1 MFHFSFGG
9 FTGLILAN
17 IVLDVVLHDSYFVVS
32 HFHYVLSL
40 GAVYAIYAAFFNY
53 FSLFGTIL
61 FDFLG
66 RIHFMAFFVSSN
78 LIFFSMH
85 SLGLFG
91 FPRRIFDY
99 FIVYFRFH

>member
-66 RIHFMAFFVSSN
+66 RIHFMAFFFFKIVESEMNLSISSN
-78 LIFFSMH
+78 ESTLTLTVLLSQ
-85 SLGLFG
+85 
-91 FPRRIFDY
+91 
-99 FIVYFRFH
+99 